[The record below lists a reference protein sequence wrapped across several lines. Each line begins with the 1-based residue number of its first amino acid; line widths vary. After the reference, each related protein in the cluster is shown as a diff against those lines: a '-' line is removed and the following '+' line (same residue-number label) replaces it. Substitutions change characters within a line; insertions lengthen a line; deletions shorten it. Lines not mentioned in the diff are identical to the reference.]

1 MKSRIAEVRKAVNMN
16 QVDFA
21 ASLNLTKNFI
31 SLMENG
37 NRVPSDRT
45 IKDICDKFRVS
56 EDWLRYGEGEMFV
69 ARTREE
75 EIAVFMGEVLDG
87 PNNFKKR
94 LVSVLANLDED
105 GWELLEAMALKLAEE
120 EAQKQ
125 KENPGQ
131 E

>member
-1 MKSRIAEVRKAVNMN
+1 MKYRIAEVRKAVNMN

-21 ASLNLTKNFI
+21 ASLNLTKNYI
-31 SLMENG
+31 SLIENG

-45 IKDICDKFRVS
+45 IKDICDKFHIS
-56 EDWLRYGEGEMFV
+56 EDWLRYGEGEMFLK
-69 ARTREE
+69 RTREE
-75 EIAVFMGEVLDG
+75 EIAAFMGSVLDG

-94 LVSVLANLDED
+94 LIAVLANLEED
-105 GWELLEAMALKLAEE
+105 DWELLEEMALKLAEE
-120 EAQKQ
+120 E